1 VLDREL
7 AALPAKY
14 RLPVFLCDLEGKK
27 HREAA
32 RQLGWPEGTLETRL
46 TAGRRLLAKRLTRQG
61 VTLCAGGVAAMLA
74 QTAATA
80 AVPPGLTAA
89 TLKAGML
96 FAGGPATVGAISA
109 PIITLAQGVLNAML
123 LSKIKIAAGLCLILA
138 MLCAV
143 PNFLPFTAAQ
153 PTFPEKAPFL
163 EGKPLDGKKEQGRP
177 HRFETREWQ
186 VRTIDRAKQ
195 TITVQDL
202 GGVTNWGMGLRFVET
217 TPGNFGPTGLILKN
231 LKLAKDATITLDG
244 KPAKLA
250 DLKPET
256 RLVFRFAPKS
266 FRLAH
271 IGATKPQ
278 TVPAYVLKEIAP
290 ARNTI
295 SVADW
300 TGEILDALPLAKNV
314 DIEIHS
320 KNGMRKAAIGDLA
333 PGMTVHLELAPDD
346 ADKLTVRAIKASK

>member
-1 VLDREL
+1 
-7 AALPAKY
+7 
-14 RLPVFLCDLEGKK
+14 
-27 HREAA
+27 
-32 RQLGWPEGTLETRL
+32 
-46 TAGRRLLAKRLTRQG
+46 
-61 VTLCAGGVAAMLA
+61 
-74 QTAATA
+74 
-80 AVPPGLTAA
+80 
-89 TLKAGML
+89 
-96 FAGGPATVGAISA
+96 
-109 PIITLAQGVLNAML
+109 ML
-123 LSKIKIAAGLCLILA
+123 LTKIKIAAGLCLVVVIL
-138 MLCAV
+138 CTV
-143 PNFLPFTAAQ
+143 PNFLTFSAAQ
-153 PTFPEKAPFL
+153 PTPETKSAAQ
-163 EGKPLDGKKEQGRP
+163 GKPQDGKKEQGRP

-186 VRTIDRAKQ
+186 VRVVDPAKQ

-202 GGVTNWGMGLRFVET
+202 GSTTNWGMGLRFVET
-217 TPGNFGPTGLILKN
+217 TPGNFGPTGLILKD

-250 DLKPET
+250 DLKPEM

-278 TVPAYVLKEIAP
+278 TVPAYVLKEIVP

-300 TGEILDALPLAKNV
+300 TGEMLDALPLAKNV

-320 KNGMRKAAIGDLA
+320 KNGMRKAAIRDLE
-333 PGMTVHLELAPDD
+333 PGMTVHLELTPD